1 MKKYAVILIGA
12 LTIILSLVIGLW
24 YDILLISIIGVIV
37 GVFILNFSIA
47 NFQFRVI
54 DLIRA
59 ILAGIIVFIIW
70 KFY

>member
-47 NFQFRVI
+47 NFQFRII

>member
-1 MKKYAVILIGA
+1 MKKYVAILIGT
-12 LTIILSLVIGLW
+12 LTVILSLVTGLW
-24 YDILLISIIGVIV
+24 YNILLISIIGAIV
-37 GVFILNFSIA
+37 GVFIVNFSIA
-47 NFQFRVI
+47 NFQFRII